1 MGSSV
6 ATTPGEAEPD
16 SLVSVLSIAALV
28 LSLVSVALAY
38 WAYSATSI
46 S

>member
-1 MGSSV
+1 V
-6 ATTPGEAEPD
+6 ATTAMEAEPD

-28 LSLVSVALAY
+28 LSLVSLGLAY
-38 WAYSATSI
+38 WAFSATSL